1 MSSILTRLVL
11 ASDGVSL
18 ATNDNELWLYA
29 MTGVGLFVVGWMLTI
44 LANARRAAA
53 ARTMRHVPSDTTDDG
68 RRSASVTR
76 LQRDVRD
83 WLKRTS

>member
-1 MSSILTRLVL
+1 MPSIFARFLL
-11 ASDGVSL
+11 ASDGPI
-18 ATNDNELWLYA
+18 ATNDHELWLYA
-29 MTGVGLFVVGWMLTI
+29 MTGVGLFVVGCMLTI

-53 ARTMRHVPSDTTDDG
+53 ARMLRDASAETPDDG

>member
-1 MSSILTRLVL
+1 MSSILTRFLL
-11 ASDGVSL
+11 ASDGTIVSS
-18 ATNDNELWLYA
+18 DHELWLYA
-29 MTGVGLFVVGWMLTI
+29 MTGVALFVVGCMLTI
-44 LANARRAAA
+44 LANARRAATT
-53 ARTMRHVPSDTTDDG
+53 RSMRQTPADISDDG

>member
-1 MSSILTRLVL
+1 MSPILTRVL
-11 ASDGVSL
+11 LAADGAI
-18 ATNDNELWLYA
+18 ATSDNELWLYA
-29 MTGVGLFVVGWMLTI
+29 MTGVGLFVVGCMLTI

-53 ARTMRHVPSDTTDDG
+53 ARTMRHPAADTTDDG